1 MILVTLF
8 SSLRL
13 WRLRCI
19 LLLGFLISIEID
31 EYRGFKMVD
40 QDSATEVLGYNRTL
54 HGSALAWWMLF
65 NEQALLDSEAVLHE
79 PSLGLWDIFLF

>member
-8 SSLRL
+8 SSLQL

-19 LLLGFLISIEID
+19 LLGFLISIEID
-31 EYRGFKMVD
+31 EYRGCKMVD
-40 QDSATEVLGYNRTL
+40 QDNATEVLGYNRTL

-79 PSLGLWDIFLF
+79 PSVGL